1 MPTGFLIPCGVRV
14 LFIGDVFATPG
25 VQAAQA
31 YLKAHGA
38 DYDFVIVNGENSA
51 GGFGITKRHFDQLRN
66 AGADVITLGNHGF
79 DQPGTDELVEQTPRL
94 LRAAN
99 YPPGTPGL
107 GAHVYEARNGQRVAV
122 MQLMGRVFMD
132 ALDCPFRTADS
143 VLDSLPADVPVVV
156 EFHAEA
162 TSEKKVMG
170 YHLAGRVAAVLGTHT
185 HVTTADESVN
195 KGTAYI
201 TDVGMTG
208 VQHSSIG
215 MRFEEVHAR
224 FVGKVPVRYRPAEGP
239 ATLNAVILELE
250 GNRASSITRLRWD
263 AGRQ

>member
-1 MPTGFLIPCGVRV
+1 MRV

-25 VQAAQA
+25 MDAAQA
-31 YLKAHGA
+31 FLKQHSG
-38 DYDFVIVNGENSA
+38 DYDLVIVNGENAA
-51 GGFGITKRHFDQLRN
+51 GGFGITKRHFEQLRG
-66 AGADVITLGNHGF
+66 AGADVVTLGNHGF
-79 DQPGTDELVEQTPRL
+79 DKPDAAELLESTPRL

-122 MQLMGRVFMD
+122 VQLMGRVFMD
-132 ALDCPFRTADS
+132 PLDCPFRTADD
-143 VLDSLPADVPVVV
+143 VLEGLPDDVPVIV

-185 HVTTADESVN
+185 HVTTADETVTR
-195 KGTAYI
+195 GTAYI

-208 VQHSSIG
+208 VQQSSIG
-215 MRFEEVHAR
+215 MRYEEVHAR
-224 FVGKVPVRYRPAEGP
+224 FVGKVPLRYRPAEGA
-239 ATLNAVILELE
+239 ATLNGVVLELE
-250 GNRASSITRLRWD
+250 GRRATSITRLRWEAD
-263 AGRQ
+263 AQ

>member
-1 MPTGFLIPCGVRV
+1 MRA

-25 VQAAQA
+25 MTVALAF
-31 YLKAHGA
+31 LKQHSQ

-51 GGFGITKRHFDQLRN
+51 GGFGITKRHFDQLRA
-66 AGADVITLGNHGF
+66 AGADVVTLGNHGF
-79 DQPGTDELVEQTPRL
+79 DKPDTNELLENNPRL

-107 GAHVYEARNGQRVAV
+107 GYHVYEAHNGQRVAV
-122 MQLMGRVFMD
+122 AQLMGRVFMEP
-132 ALDCPFRTADS
+132 LDCPFRAADD
-143 VLDSLPADVPVVV
+143 VLESLPAGVPVIV

-170 YHLAGRVAAVLGTHT
+170 YHLAGRAAAVLGTHT
-185 HVTTADESVN
+185 HVTTADETVF

-208 VQHSSIG
+208 VQNSSIG
-215 MRFEEVHAR
+215 MGFEEVHAR
-224 FVGKVPVRYRPAEGP
+224 FVSKVPVRYRPAEGP
-239 ATLNAVILELE
+239 ATLNAVELELE
-250 GNRASSITRLRWD
+250 GTRATAIRRLRWE
-263 AGRQ
+263 AESAR